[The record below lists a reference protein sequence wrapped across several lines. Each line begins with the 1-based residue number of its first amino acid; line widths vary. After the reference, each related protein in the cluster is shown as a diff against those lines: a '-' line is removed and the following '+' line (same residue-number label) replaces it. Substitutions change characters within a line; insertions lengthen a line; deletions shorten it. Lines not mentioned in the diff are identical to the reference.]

1 MTPHPF
7 VSIAKTYNLLDIII
21 ACVDNIIQVLLL
33 ADSTRSHLSILEI
46 HVSDVN
52 SPLETKG

>member
-21 ACVDNIIQVLLL
+21 ACVQNIIQVLLL
-33 ADSTRSHLSILEI
+33 ADSTRSHLSMPEI
-46 HVSDVN
+46 HI
-52 SPLETKG
+52 

>member
-33 ADSTRSHLSILEI
+33 ADSTRSHLSMPEI
-46 HVSDVN
+46 HV
-52 SPLETKG
+52 